1 MMSSFKIWAIDNQSL
16 LTSVAAVSV
25 FIFFLSLLS
34 LPWVVSKIP
43 KDYFI
48 RNANRFDFWREKF
61 PSSWL
66 IIIIIKNVVGFFLL
80 IGGLIMLV
88 LPGQGIITVIIS
100 LILLDYPG
108 KSHLERK
115 FALNKKVFPKLNWLR
130 EKAKTE
136 PLISPNQSKN

>member
-1 MMSSFKIWAIDNQSL
+1 MMSSFKIWAIENQSL

-48 RNANRFDFWREKF
+48 RNTNRFEFWREKF

-66 IIIIIKNVVGFFLL
+66 IIIIIK
-80 IGGLIMLV
+80 
-88 LPGQGIITVIIS
+88 
-100 LILLDYPG
+100 ILY
-108 KSHLERK
+108 
-115 FALNKKVFPKLNWLR
+115 
-130 EKAKTE
+130 
-136 PLISPNQSKN
+136 ISPENTVGDNVPLYCV